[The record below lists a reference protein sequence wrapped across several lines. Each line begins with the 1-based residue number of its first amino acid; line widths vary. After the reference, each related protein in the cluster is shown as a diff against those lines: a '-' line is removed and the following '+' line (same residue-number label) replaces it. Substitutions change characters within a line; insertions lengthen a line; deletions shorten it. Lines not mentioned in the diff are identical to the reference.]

1 MGGFRISW
9 TIAALCFATAGCG
22 PGAGPETSEPP
33 ATNAAPATVP
43 AADVSTELPRIARGL
58 IPQEAR
64 ASAEEELE
72 VEECGIAPVFPCIRT
87 YFVIERLN
95 LDQRLE
101 LLRAQARSA
110 GWKIVSERRDGGV
123 TVELAR
129 DSFRAAYVVE
139 EDVRGDPILCEA
151 TSLCLAGTMLS
162 VGGPPAPLPGPSAA
176 ERARW
181 TVEKTTFVRKANAIC
196 SEMLA
201 DAGRRPEALVEVFGN
216 GYQRLAALDAP
227 VGEEDD
233 VERVLRPLRILVRAA
248 RALTDEEGEDAL
260 PAAVAVGEFAR
271 RFDRA
276 AAQYGLQACAAV
288 G

>member
-1 MGGFRISW
+1 MGGFRISR
-9 TIAALCFATAGCG
+9 TIAALCLATAGCG
-22 PGAGPETSEPP
+22 PSAAPETKEPP
-33 ATNAAPATVP
+33 ATNAVAATVP
-43 AADVSTELPRIARGL
+43 AADVSGELPQLARGL
-58 IPQEAR
+58 IPREAR
-64 ASAEEELE
+64 ASAEEELD
-72 VEECGIAPVFPCIRT
+72 VEECGIAPVFPCVRT

-123 TVELAR
+123 IVELAR
-129 DSFRAAYVVE
+129 DSFHATYMVE
-139 EDVRGDPILCEA
+139 EDVRGDPTLCEA
-151 TSLCLAGTMLS
+151 TSFCLAGTMLS
-162 VGGPPAPLPGPSAA
+162 VSGHPAPLPGPSAA

-181 TVEKTTFVRKANAIC
+181 TVEKSTFVREANAIC

-201 DAGRRPEALVEVFGN
+201 DAGRRPEALVEAFGN
-216 GYQRLAALDAP
+216 GYKKLAALDAP

-248 RALTDEEGEDAL
+248 RALTDGEGEDAL
-260 PAAVAVGEFAR
+260 PAAVAVGEFAK
-271 RFDRA
+271 RFNRA